1 MNLTRQQGFSMME
14 VLVTIAIVMLGL
26 LGMAGLQ
33 TRATLTEMESYQ
45 RAQALVLLQEM
56 ADRMSAN
63 KMDQAAYLASDLGA
77 SGALK
82 DCSAGTVAQKDLCEW
97 HNSLL
102 GAAETSADAKSVGA
116 MVGARGCITN
126 PAANIHVITVAWQG
140 LVPTAAPVDQCGLNA
155 YGDDRQRRTVSTV
168 VRKAV
173 LD

>member
-1 MNLTRQQGFSMME
+1 MNRTRQQGFSMME

-33 TRATLTEMESYQ
+33 TRATMTEMESYQ

-56 ADRMSAN
+56 SDRLSAN
-63 KMDQAAYLASDLGA
+63 KMDHAAYVASELGGT
-77 SGALK
+77 GALK

-97 HNSLL
+97 HNALL

-116 MVGARGCITN
+116 MVGARGCITS

-140 LVPTAAPVDQCGLNA
+140 LVPTAAPADQCGLNA
-155 YGDDRQRRTVSTV
+155 YGDDRQRRTVSTA
-168 VRKAV
+168 VRKAI

>member
-1 MNLTRQQGFSMME
+1 MME
-14 VLVTIAIVMLGL
+14 VMVTIAIVMLGL

-45 RAQALVLLQEM
+45 RAQALVVLQEM
-56 ADRMSAN
+56 ADRLSAN
-63 KMDQAAYLASDLGA
+63 KMNHTDYVASDLGTPG
-77 SGALK
+77 SLK

-97 HNSLL
+97 HNTLV

-116 MVGARGCITN
+116 MVGARGCITS

-140 LVPTAAPVDQCGLNA
+140 LVPTAAPSDKCGADA
-155 YGDDRQRRTVSTV
+155 YGDDRQRRTVSMV
-168 VRKAV
+168 IRKAI